1 MRVKNSINNITYN
14 MIFYFINSLLSFVSR
29 TALIYY
35 IGGDFVGL
43 SSVFTNILGYLNVVE
58 LGIGQAVT
66 YSLYKPLKEK
76 DYERINTLLSLYR
89 RIYHSIGIFIGI
101 GAFIVSLFMNKL
113 IHTKVIPLWQVR
125 IYFYIYAI
133 ITISSYFITYIQILV
148 MAEQKE
154 YIITKVTGY
163 FYTTKIVI
171 QVLSNLLLKNYTVW
185 IIIELFF
192 SILTNIYINKKVFKE
207 HDWINLN
214 SDKKFIDLIRENKQI
229 FIDTKNLLYH
239 KIAGVIVFQTDSL
252 VISAFTNLKKVA
264 TYGNYIMIESIVK
277 SIIGTVFGGVRASVG
292 DLIAEGDNERS
303 YLMWRD
309 MYIFSNL
316 IGTIL
321 VFCFFINI
329 NDFMY
334 LWAGKEY
341 VLDDLAVIVL
351 SINLFIYITRTATV
365 TFNFGYGLF
374 WDKWAAIIEATV
386 NLIVSL
392 ILVKTFGVAG
402 VLIGTFMSN
411 ILIVVCWKPYML
423 FRYGFSRK
431 VAGYIKE
438 LLKVTAMTI
447 VSVLISN
454 ILVNLMY
461 NPLDSLIISLLCRC
475 VISFISITSCYIL
488 ISITDKIHRQFY
500 KRYINL
506 FIGVIKNIGSNN
518 LKKQDA

>member
-14 MIFYFINSLLSFVSR
+14 MIFYFINSSLSFVSR
-29 TALIYY
+29 TALIHY

-76 DYERINTLLSLYR
+76 NYERINILLSLYR

-101 GAFIVSLFMNKL
+101 GSFIIGLFIDKL
-113 IHTKVIPLWQVR
+113 VHTQVIPLWQVR
-125 IYFYIYAI
+125 IYFYMYAI
-133 ITISSYFITYIQILV
+133 ITISSYFLTYIQILV

-163 FYTTKIVI
+163 FYTVKII
-171 QVLSNLLLKNYTVW
+171 TQVLSNLLLQNYAAW
-185 IIIELFF
+185 IIIELLF
-192 SILTNIYINKKVFKE
+192 SILTNVYINKKVFKE
-207 HDWINLN
+207 HEWINLN
-214 SDKKFIDLIRENKQI
+214 SDRKLIDLIRENKQI
-229 FIDTKNLLYH
+229 FIDTKDLLYH

-264 TYGNYIMIESIVK
+264 IYGNYIMIESIVK
-277 SIIGTVFGGVRASVG
+277 SIVGTVFGGVRASVG

-309 MYIFSNL
+309 MYIFSSL

-329 NDFMY
+329 NDFMN
-334 LWAGKEY
+334 LWVGKTY
-341 VLDDLAVIVL
+341 VLDNLALIVL
-351 SINLFIYITRTATV
+351 SVNLFIYITRTATV

-374 WDKWAAIIEATV
+374 WDKWAAIIEAIV
-386 NLIVSL
+386 NLVISL
-392 ILVKTFGVAG
+392 ILVKDLGIAG

-423 FRYGFSRK
+423 FKYGFNK
-431 VAGYIKE
+431 KIGVYIKK
-438 LLKVTAMTI
+438 LLKVTTITI
-447 VSVLISN
+447 VSVAISST
-454 ILVNLMY
+454 IVKFIYM
-461 NPLDSLIISLLCRC
+461 PLDSLLISLLLKCI
-475 VISFISITSCYIL
+475 ISFISISSSYVL
-488 ISITDKIHRQFY
+488 LSSIDRMHRDFY
-500 KRYINL
+500 FKYLNL
-506 FIGVIKNIGSNN
+506 FKCIIN
-518 LKKQDA
+518 KKYCVNK